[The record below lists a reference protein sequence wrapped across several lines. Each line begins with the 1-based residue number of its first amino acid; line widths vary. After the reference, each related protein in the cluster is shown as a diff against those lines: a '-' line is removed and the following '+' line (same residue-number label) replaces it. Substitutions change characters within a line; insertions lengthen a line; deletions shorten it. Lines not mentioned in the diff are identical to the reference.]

1 METNMEVNSM
11 EDVVSI
17 INDMGSDQ
25 EFILNI
31 DCFTKE
37 EDGRER
43 RE

>member
-1 METNMEVNSM
+1 MATNMEVNSM
-11 EDVVSI
+11 EDVVNI

-37 EDGRER
+37 DERER